1 MNWKNERKLVKW
13 KNLAEMSG
21 ILMERNELCWC
32 GSGKKYKKCHIDF
45 DEKIEEFEV
54 AGHIVPSHEILK
66 NAEQIEKI
74 KESAKINIAVL
85 DYVAE
90 HIKAGIST
98 AEIDKWVYDITTK
111 MGGVPA
117 PLNFEGFPKSVCTS
131 INNEVCHGIPS
142 EDVIIKDGDIINVD
156 VSTNLNGYFSDS
168 SRMFCIGNVS
178 EENRKLVEE
187 TKNAVYEG
195 LKQVKPWG
203 FLGDMGQAVNDYV
216 KSKGYSVVREVGG
229 HGIGLEFHE
238 DPWVSYISKK
248 GTEMLMVPG
257 MIFTIEPMVNAGK
270 PDIFVDEDNGW
281 TIYTE
286 DNSMSAQWEIQVLVT
301 EDGYEIIAY

>member
-1 MNWKNERKLVKW
+1 
-13 KNLAEMSG
+13 
-21 ILMERNELCWC
+21 MEKPGRNDPCWC

-45 DEKIEEFEV
+45 DEKIEEFEG

-270 PDIFVDEDNGW
+270 PDISVDEDNGW

>member
-1 MNWKNERKLVKW
+1 
-13 KNLAEMSG
+13 
-21 ILMERNELCWC
+21 MERNELCWC

-45 DEKIEEFEV
+45 DEKIEEFEG

-216 KSKGYSVVREVGG
+216 RSKGYSVVREVGG

-301 EDGYEIIAY
+301 DDGYEIIAY

>member
-1 MNWKNERKLVKW
+1 
-13 KNLAEMSG
+13 
-21 ILMERNELCWC
+21 MEKPGRNDPCWG

-45 DEKIEEFEV
+45 DEKIEEFEG

-142 EDVIIKDGDIINVD
+142 ENVIIKDGDIINVD

>member
-1 MNWKNERKLVKW
+1 
-13 KNLAEMSG
+13 
-21 ILMERNELCWC
+21 MEKPGRNDPCWC

-54 AGHIVPSHEILK
+54 AGHIVPSHKILK

-178 EENRKLVEE
+178 EENRRLVEE

>member
-1 MNWKNERKLVKW
+1 MDKP
-13 KNLAEMSG
+13 G
-21 ILMERNELCWC
+21 RNDECWC

-54 AGHIVPSHEILK
+54 KGFEVPDHTIIKTKS
-66 NAEQIEKI
+66 QIEKI
-74 KESAKINIAVL
+74 KESAVINIAVL
-85 DYVAE
+85 DYVSDN
-90 HIKAGIST
+90 IKAGIST
-98 AEIDKWVYDITTK
+98 EEINSWVNDITYK

-117 PLNFEGFPKSVCTS
+117 PLNYEGFPKSVCTS

-142 EDVIIKDGDIINVD
+142 KDIILKDGDIVNVD
-156 VSTNLNGYFSDS
+156 VSTNLNGYYSDS

-178 EENRKLVEE
+178 EENKALV
-187 TKNAVYEG
+187 KAAKDCIYEG

-203 FLGDMGQAVNDYV
+203 FLGDMGQAVNDFI

-238 DPWVSYISKK
+238 DPWVSYVSKK

-257 MIFTIEPMVNAGK
+257 MIFTIEPMINMGDA
-270 PDIFVDEDNGW
+270 DIYVDEENGW
-281 TIYTE
+281 TIYTR
-286 DNSMSAQWEIQVLVT
+286 DGKPSAQWEIQVLVT
-301 EDGYEIIAY
+301 DDGYEIISY

>member
-1 MNWKNERKLVKW
+1 
-13 KNLAEMSG
+13 
-21 ILMERNELCWC
+21 MEKPGRNDPCWC
-32 GSGKKYKKCHIDF
+32 GRGKKYKKCHIDF

-131 INNEVCHGIPS
+131 MNNEVCHGIPS

>member
-1 MNWKNERKLVKW
+1 
-13 KNLAEMSG
+13 
-21 ILMERNELCWC
+21 MEKPGRNDPCWC

-45 DEKIEEFEV
+45 DEKIEEFEG
-54 AGHIVPSHEILK
+54 AGHIVPSHAILK
-66 NAEQIEKI
+66 NTEQIEKI

-270 PDIFVDEDNGW
+270 PDIYVDEDNGW

-301 EDGYEIIAY
+301 NDGYEIIAY